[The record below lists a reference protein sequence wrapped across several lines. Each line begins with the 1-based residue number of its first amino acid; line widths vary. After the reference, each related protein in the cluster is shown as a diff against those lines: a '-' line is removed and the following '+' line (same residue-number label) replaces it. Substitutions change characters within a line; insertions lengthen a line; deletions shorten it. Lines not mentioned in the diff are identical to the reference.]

1 MKVYASMSDHL
12 PLAEVPSYVRRVE
25 DLGYDGIHV
34 AETVHD
40 VFLTAL
46 IALQSSQRLEVR
58 TAVALAF
65 PRSPM
70 VTALAAWDLA
80 RLSGGRF
87 SLGLGTQVKGNIEGR
102 YATTWSDP
110 VGRMADYVGSLRTIF
125 ARFQDGGSLEH
136 QGPHYR
142 FTRLQ
147 PYFNPGPHDHP
158 DIPILLGGVGAEMV
172 VLAGAVSDGLVT
184 HPTSS
189 LPEALDVLRTRLRR
203 GEQSAGRSATPLIA
217 STQFAT
223 GATGEAV
230 AADRERKRSLLAFLY
245 ATPAYREALV
255 LLGEAELAETL
266 HALSR
271 QGRWEDL
278 PVLLDD
284 AVLDQLCPAAPYEGL
299 AALLLARYAGRADA
313 LVVSPPEDQADDT
326 AMRVVLDQLRR
337 AGDAGV
343 R

>member
-25 DLGYDGIHV
+25 ALGYDGIHV

-46 IALQSSQRLEVR
+46 LAIQSSQRLEVR

-80 RLSGGRF
+80 RLSEGRF

-110 VGRMADYVGSLRTIF
+110 VGRMADYVTSLRTIF

-136 QGPHYR
+136 QGLHYR

-147 PYFNPGPHDHP
+147 PYFNPGPHDQP
-158 DIPILLGGVGAEMV
+158 DVPILLGGVGAEMV
-172 VLAGAVSDGLVT
+172 TLAGAVADGLVT

-189 LPEALDVLRTRLRR
+189 LPEALELLRSRLRI
-203 GEQSAGRSATPLIA
+203 GEQSAGRRSTPLIA

-223 GATGEAV
+223 GATGRAV
-230 AADRERKRSLLAFLY
+230 AADRERKRHQLAFLY

-255 LLGEAELAETL
+255 LVGEGERADAL

-271 QGRWEDL
+271 EGRWEDL
-278 PVLLDD
+278 PALLDD
-284 AVLDQLCPAAPYEGL
+284 ALLDRLCPAAPFADL
-299 AALLLARYAGRADA
+299 AELLLERYAGRADA
-313 LVVSPPEDQADDT
+313 LVVSPPEDANDDP
-326 AMRVVLDQLRR
+326 ALRAVLDQVRQ
-337 AGDAGV
+337 AGSAGV